1 MQKPW
6 LVSNQR
12 LFRNTLTR
20 RERVREGKLSLEELD
35 EQSGM
40 NERLVNMRG

>member
-1 MQKPW
+1 MQEPW

-12 LFRNTLTR
+12 LFGNTLIR
-20 RERVREGKLSLEELD
+20 QGRVREGKLNLEELE

-40 NERLVNMRG
+40 NEHLVNM